1 MMIRFL
7 IFLAS
12 LFISFAHADELK
24 VISDSF
30 KGDQQKGVSVFTG
43 NVKVT
48 KGSDELNA
56 SKVTI
61 YTDKENKPTK
71 YFAEGD
77 VSFYIL
83 TELGEKYKG
92 KSQTAIYL
100 PNESEYQFYKKVD
113 LIRIDDYR
121 RVKGDKVVVNTV
133 HGHASAESANNEPVV
148 MTFTLEDKKTKPK
161 STAK

>member
-1 MMIRFL
+1 MFKRLFMIIPLFV
-7 IFLAS
+7 ILAT
-12 LFISFAHADELK
+12 AEELK

-30 KGDQQKGVSVFTG
+30 KGDQRQGVSVFTG
-43 NVKVT
+43 NGKVT
-48 KGSDELNA
+48 KGLDELNA

-71 YFAEGD
+71 YLAEGD
-77 VSFYIL
+77 VSFYIV

-100 PNESEYQFYKKVD
+100 PNENEYQFFKKVD

-121 RVKGDKVVVNTV
+121 RVKGDKVVVNTI
-133 HGHASAESANNEPVV
+133 HGHASAESANDEPVV
-148 MTFTLEDKKTKPK
+148 MTFTIQDKKPK
-161 STAK
+161 SSPK

>member
-1 MMIRFL
+1 MFIAPLLF
-7 IFLAS
+7 S
-12 LFISFAHADELK
+12 LVHAEELK

-56 SKVTI
+56 TKVTI

-100 PNESEYQFYKKVD
+100 PNESEYQFFKKVD

-133 HGHASAESANNEPVV
+133 HGHASAESDNNEPVV
-148 MTFTLEDKKTKPK
+148 MTFTLEDKKSKPK
-161 STAK
+161 SPAK

>member
-1 MMIRFL
+1 M
-7 IFLAS
+7 
-12 LFISFAHADELK
+12 FIAPLLVTLVHAEELK
-24 VISDSF
+24 VISESF

-71 YFAEGD
+71 YYAEGD

-83 TELGEKYKG
+83 TEVGEKYKG

-121 RVKGDKVVVNTV
+121 RVKGDKVIVNTI
-133 HGHASAESANNEPVV
+133 GGNASAESTNNEPVV
-148 MTFTLEDKKTKPK
+148 MTFTLEDKKSKPK
-161 STAK
+161 STTK